1 MAETDA
7 LVEGQHPSEAAAVAR
22 DKLLWRLFRR
32 PESGVVMAAVAIF
45 IFFAIFAPFFLTINV
60 LSNILLLSAELG
72 MVAVGVTM
80 LMVSGE
86 FDLSVGS
93 VLGLGAGMVVVMLNA
108 GVLTPIAILIALIA
122 AAGIGTVNGLLV
134 TRLGIHS
141 LIVTL
146 GGLMFYR
153 AVVLAITGGFPI
165 RLSVEYPFLELF
177 NFWWGAIPG
186 TFLWFL
192 VFILIFT
199 IVLTSTK
206 FGNWIFASG
215 GGREAANEMGVPVT
229 RVKIMAFACS
239 SVLAASA
246 GIIQMSRLNSVDA
259 LRGTAIE
266 LEAVLAVVVGGAL
279 LTGGRGSIIGAALG
293 VVIVSMLKQGLILMG
308 IPAFWFKAGIGVVL
322 ILAAYINHRVQQ
334 AALK

>member
-1 MAETDA
+1 MAKTDV
-7 LVEGQHPSEAAAVAR
+7 LVEKQHPSEAATEAR

-108 GVLTPIAILIALIA
+108 GVWTPIAILIALIA

-165 RLSVEYPFLELF
+165 RLEIEYPFLELF

-192 VFILIFT
+192 VFIVIFT

-206 FGNWIFASG
+206 FGNWIYASG

-239 SVLAASA
+239 SMLAASA

-293 VVIVSMLKQGLILMG
+293 VVIVSMLKQGLILM
-308 IPAFWFKAGIGVVL
+308 AFRRSGLRPVSAS
-322 ILAAYINHRVQQ
+322 Y
-334 AALK
+334 

>member
-1 MAETDA
+1 MAKTDE
-7 LVEGQHPSEAAAVAR
+7 LVEELHPSTAAAEAR
-22 DKLLWRLFRR
+22 NKLLWRLFRR
-32 PESGVVMAAVAIF
+32 PESGVVMAALAIF
-45 IFFAIFAPFFLTINV
+45 IFFALFAPFFLTINV
-60 LSNILLLSAELG
+60 MSNILLLSAELG

-108 GVLTPIAILIALIA
+108 GVATPIAILIALIA
-122 AAGIGTVNGLLV
+122 AAGIGSVNGVLV

-165 RLSVEYPFLELF
+165 RLEIEYPFLQLF
-177 NFWWGAIPG
+177 NFWWGPVPG

-192 VFILIFT
+192 VFIVIFT

-206 FGNWIFASG
+206 FGNWIYASG
-215 GGREAANEMGVPVT
+215 GGREAANEMGVPVS
-229 RVKIMAFACS
+229 RVKIMAFACA
-239 SVLAASA
+239 SVLAASS

-293 VVIVSMLKQGLILMG
+293 VIMVSMIKQGLILMG

>member
-1 MAETDA
+1 MAKTEVLA
-7 LVEGQHPSEAAAVAR
+7 EQHPSTAAAQAR
-22 DKLLWRLFRR
+22 NTLLWRLFRR
-32 PESGVVMAAVAIF
+32 PESGVVMAALAIF

-60 LSNILLLSAELG
+60 MSNILLLSAELG

-108 GVLTPIAILIALIA
+108 GVATPLAIFIALVA

-165 RLSVEYPFLELF
+165 RLDIEYPFLELF

-186 TFLWFL
+186 TFLWFV
-192 VFILIFT
+192 VFIVIFT

-206 FGNWIFASG
+206 FGNWIYASG
-215 GGREAANEMGVPVT
+215 GGREAANEMGVPVS
-229 RVKIMAFACS
+229 RVKIMAFACA
-239 SVLAASA
+239 SVLAASS

-279 LTGGRGSIIGAALG
+279 LTGGRGSIVGAALG
-293 VVIVSMLKQGLILMG
+293 VIMVSMIKQGLILMG

-334 AALK
+334 ASLK